1 MIKSDKYTS
10 VPYLLILFIFA
21 LLISWPFFKSGTLL
35 TDDGHWAVI
44 RLAEMVREFKDLQIP
59 PRWSGYLNHGY
70 GYPLFNFV
78 YPAPYYYG
86 SLLVMLGFSYIGAI
100 KFLFIL
106 SIFASVLFM
115 FVFVK
120 KIMNRKSA
128 FLASLFYLASPYRL
142 TDLYIRGSLG
152 ESLSF
157 ILFPLIFYLT
167 WVLYEKFSRL
177 NALLLSLVLASLV
190 LTHNVMA
197 LLFFPVWMVLAVFL
211 VNLAP
216 PNKSRKL
223 AAGYLKVFL
232 ISMGLSLFFFLPV
245 LAEKKY
251 IFLSQFPLSMRQ
263 NYFLSVT
270 DLVNSVRS
278 VPGKGDFS
286 FGIPW
291 IVLILFSVIILFANF
306 LISKILKKFFI
317 LVLVNL
323 LLFLFLTSKLSFFFW
338 NLPPLN
344 SIDFPWRLLGPAVFF
359 ASIFICVISR
369 NNKLYLFSLL
379 LAGLYLYQSFRSID
393 PKFIPPLDDYFYLTN
408 DATTTSKDEL
418 MPLWVKDKPR
428 NRNPQKLSLF
438 SSQTHIDN
446 LIYNSRMIEF
456 NLISSVSGSLQ
467 INSIYYPG
475 WQFKQNERLIQ
486 VNYDNPKGL
495 MTLNFPP
502 GEYKITGRFNET
514 PLRLISDLISFATL
528 IYVVIAFMGF
538 KIPGFKLS
546 DD

>member
-177 NALLLSLVLASLV
+177 NALLLSLVLANPRSNRLP
-190 LTHNVMA
+190 HG
-197 LLFFPVWMVLAVFL
+197 
-211 VNLAP
+211 
-216 PNKSRKL
+216 KSRRSL
-223 AAGYLKVFL
+223 PRAARIHCASDGSVTVN
-232 ISMGLSLFFFLPV
+232 PV
-245 LAEKKY
+245 LK
-251 IFLSQFPLSMRQ
+251 LSQQQKAIASYQ
-263 NYFLSVT
+263 HT
-270 DLVNSVRS
+270 
-278 VPGKGDFS
+278 
-286 FGIPW
+286 
-291 IVLILFSVIILFANF
+291 
-306 LISKILKKFFI
+306 
-317 LVLVNL
+317 
-323 LLFLFLTSKLSFFFW
+323 
-338 NLPPLN
+338 LP
-344 SIDFPWRLLGPAVFF
+344 RG
-359 ASIFICVISR
+359 
-369 NNKLYLFSLL
+369 
-379 LAGLYLYQSFRSID
+379 
-393 PKFIPPLDDYFYLTN
+393 
-408 DATTTSKDEL
+408 
-418 MPLWVKDKPR
+418 
-428 NRNPQKLSLF
+428 
-438 SSQTHIDN
+438 
-446 LIYNSRMIEF
+446 
-456 NLISSVSGSLQ
+456 
-467 INSIYYPG
+467 
-475 WQFKQNERLIQ
+475 
-486 VNYDNPKGL
+486 
-495 MTLNFPP
+495 
-502 GEYKITGRFNET
+502 
-514 PLRLISDLISFATL
+514 
-528 IYVVIAFMGF
+528 
-538 KIPGFKLS
+538 
-546 DD
+546 